1 MNFNFKQTTTE
12 REKNKMT
19 STNIR
24 IFNDYVSPL
33 RQSKK
38 QRECSEYV
46 ERRWLRPVQLSN
58 YNIKSRGT
66 FSDQVRENRRMMKTV
81 NLNTP
86 NDIRDYTTTVY
97 EVLKK
102 AA

>member
-1 MNFNFKQTTTE
+1 MSKKNVRFFNE
-12 REKNKMT
+12 YM
-19 STNIR
+19 
-24 IFNDYVSPL
+24 SPL
-33 RQSKK
+33 RQSAK
-38 QRECSEYV
+38 QRASSEYA
-46 ERRWLRPVQLSN
+46 ERRWLKPVQLSN

-81 NLNTP
+81 NLNKP
-86 NDIRDYTTTVY
+86 NDIRDYTTSVH